1 MKKSLII
8 LSLIVTCTLFAGCG
22 NEKGKGNDMFKQE
35 IAQTNNIKVSK
46 IQKKDVTSSYSKYDE
61 YDISKIY
68 SYSYN
73 KEVIAYGFKAEAQGY
88 STKNKII
95 YETAYYTSNNKIVA
109 LKVISEKETYEI
121 GGILLKN
128 EDFLNQFKELEII
141 NVSQIDNQTGPTAE
155 VTISG
160 VRSSLINVSNFYLT
174 KIKNE
179 KPINASYP
187 NEENAIKG
195 YFDNN
200 VTLVDITSSYNNLVF
215 DQYNEILKI
224 YEVKNNDTLIAYGF
238 VASTAGIGMGLVY
251 ATAIEISSNQF
262 KGMYSTNNHEHY
274 AQYTFQNSQFLSQ
287 FSNLDIDAVS
297 TNIDIETGVTLTIE
311 GIKNSLIKVANYY
324 KTNLVTE

>member
-1 MKKSLII
+1 MKKSLIV
-8 LSLIVTCTLFAGCG
+8 LSLIVTCVLFVGCG
-22 NEKGKGNDMFKQE
+22 NKKSNGNDIFKKE
-35 IAQTNNIKVSK
+35 IAQTNNIKVSQ

-61 YDISKIY
+61 YAISEIY

-73 KEVIAYGFKAEAQGY
+73 NEIIAYGFKAKAQGY
-88 STKNKII
+88 STKNNII

-109 LKVISEKETYEI
+109 LKIISENETYEI

-128 EDFLNQFKELEII
+128 EDFLNQFKNLEIT

-160 VRSSLINVSNFYLT
+160 IRSSLTNVSNFYLT

-179 KPINASYP
+179 KPINITYP

-195 YFDNN
+195 YFNNN
-200 VTLVDITSSYNNLVF
+200 VILVDITSSYDNLTF

-238 VASTAGIGMGLVY
+238 IVSTAGLDVGLVY

-274 AQYTFQNSQFLSQ
+274 GQYTFQNSQFLSQ
-287 FSNLDIDAVS
+287 FSNLAIDEVS
-297 TNIDIETGVTLTIE
+297 TNIDVETGVTLTIE
-311 GIKNSLIKVANYY
+311 GIKSSLIKVANYY
-324 KTNLVTE
+324 KINLVTK